1 MGIGLLYL
9 AGGILLLWQ
18 GAGLLVKNS
27 SRLAAS
33 FGIPKIIIGL
43 TLVAFGTSTPEMVV
57 SLLSAIRGAT
67 DLSVGNVVGSNI
79 VNILGI
85 LGLAALFRAI
95 PVNSR
100 ILRIDAPVM
109 LFFTVMA
116 VCLGWD
122 GLLRRW
128 EGAVLLL
135 CFGGYMALLIRQGR
149 ADKSGADQEAP
160 IHATERSP
168 GRRLRYAGFCAAGL
182 AGLYLGGEGT
192 IRGAVRIG
200 EAMGIPEAIIGLT
213 FVAGGTSLPEL
224 FTSVVAMLR
233 KEADISVG
241 NIIGSNIF
249 NLGFVMSGVAVIRPL
264 SIGIQLRTFDFWVLL
279 ATTGLACLILYWRK
293 VVERPAGA
301 CMLVLYILYIA
312 WMFLRMAR

>member
-1 MGIGLLYL
+1 MGIGILFL

-18 GAGLLVKNS
+18 GAGLLVRNS

-43 TLVAFGTSTPEMVV
+43 TLVAFGTSTPELVV
-57 SLLSAIRGAT
+57 SLLSAVKDSS

-79 VNILGI
+79 VNLLGI
-85 LGLAALFRAI
+85 LGVAALFRVI
-95 PVNSR
+95 PVNRR

-122 GLLRRW
+122 GFFRQW
-128 EGAVLLL
+128 EGAALLL

-149 ADKSGADQEAP
+149 AGEDEALLETP
-160 IHATERSP
+160 ISAAERSP
-168 GRRLRYAGFCAAGL
+168 GRRLRYAGLCVAGL

-192 IRGAVRIG
+192 IRGAVSIG
-200 EAMGIPEAIIGLT
+200 ESLGIPEAIIGLT

-224 FTSVVAMLR
+224 FTSVVAVLR
-233 KEADISVG
+233 KEADISLG

-249 NLGFVMSGVAVIRPL
+249 NIGLVLSGVAVIRPL
-264 SIGIQLRTFDFWVLL
+264 SIGFHLRTFDFWVLL

-293 VVERPAGA
+293 AVERAAGV
-301 CMLVLYILYIA
+301 CMLAFYVLYIG
-312 WMFLRMAR
+312 WMFVRIPR